1 MVRKKPSTIAEAKEA
16 KSKTFYGKGNK
27 ELAAVTKE
35 ELKESGFK
43 SLRDYL
49 NKQQGK
55 TRRTDA
61 KVAPRPK
68 ARPAPAPKAKASAST
83 PKKYVGS
90 DQRPDNR
97 PVKSTPKSKSKKYIP
112 RRGSSAPLSM
122 KSVKGF
128 ESSLPS
134 KKDADPYKDVDKGPR
149 GEQKQAAVP
158 TTEQKV
164 AMAELAL
171 SALGGPGTIAGKAA
185 IKGAIKFGTPFI
197 TKIIKRIKNLKPGQQ
212 EDVLQKAARQ
222 KMTSKQITETINNAT
237 SGSTG
242 LRNTSVNL
250 NNVVTQAAQKAAST
264 SPGKSKPFGDIA
276 KLNAAAAARRT
287 AAKAAR
293 EERKKEAL
301 SRQVSSSRIPG
312 AKLRKKGGLVKK
324 YNKGG
329 KVYKRKEGG
338 QVMSGNDL
346 VSSIYN

>member
-97 PVKSTPKSKSKKYIP
+97 PVKSTPKSKP

-122 KSVKGF
+122 NSVKGF

-185 IKGAIKFGTPFI
+185 IKVASHPS
-197 TKIIKRIKNLKPGQQ
+197 KRRL
-212 EDVLQKAARQ
+212 
-222 KMTSKQITETINNAT
+222 
-237 SGSTG
+237 
-242 LRNTSVNL
+242 
-250 NNVVTQAAQKAAST
+250 
-264 SPGKSKPFGDIA
+264 
-276 KLNAAAAARRT
+276 
-287 AAKAAR
+287 
-293 EERKKEAL
+293 
-301 SRQVSSSRIPG
+301 
-312 AKLRKKGGLVKK
+312 
-324 YNKGG
+324 
-329 KVYKRKEGG
+329 
-338 QVMSGNDL
+338 
-346 VSSIYN
+346 